1 MTSAHNFQK
10 TYLRWLQGR
19 SSTMRTTAQK
29 FKAVDLPSSVSE
41 DWVIYVAHLW
51 NGSSWAVTV
60 KCSKDSTDEIC
71 LNDLTKS
78 LTNWATPSWNSPA
91 TVPRL
96 LDTVSNVATGSVVSN
111 RSVLSPFSRKRL
123 CTRTTGTN
131 DSSCRSHNSW
141 RRNKHKSEKDSSLVE
156 YTRADRMS
164 RSLFSIDLSHVS
176 ASSVKSELALTHCIK
191 RLLWLHCKVFKIW
204 ILTKT
209 HVTLPWEHGVSIQ
222 LQKILTSS
230 V

>member
-41 DWVIYVAHLW
+41 DWVIYAAHLW
-51 NGSSWAVTV
+51 YGSSWAVTV

-96 LDTVSNVATGSVVSN
+96 LDTVSNVATGFVVSI

-123 CTRTTGTN
+123 FAHGQLVPMIRHVVPTIHDDATN
-131 DSSCRSHNSW
+131 TNQR
-141 RRNKHKSEKDSSLVE
+141 
-156 YTRADRMS
+156 
-164 RSLFSIDLSHVS
+164 
-176 ASSVKSELALTHCIK
+176 
-191 RLLWLHCKVFKIW
+191 
-204 ILTKT
+204 KT
-209 HVTLPWEHGVSIQ
+209 VH
-222 LQKILTSS
+222 
-230 V
+230 